1 MLGVLRKCLPTLGSL
16 QHLLG
21 VCVCGGGGAGGPQAV
36 LSDGDCRLMPSV
48 PAASVVLG

>member
-21 VCVCGGGGAGGPQAV
+21 VCVCVWGVRAAPRR
-36 LSDGDCRLMPSV
+36 CSV
-48 PAASVVLG
+48 MGMAD